1 MRRTR
6 IAISRAGVV
15 ASATV
20 VVAVLAVVRT
30 AGAFP
35 PMQSRSGHADFVYG
49 ADVELSGGPATGNKP
64 ESKLAYTPDGRW
76 WAVLGAGA
84 GVGLYERDASDTWQ
98 LRVVLPGADAWE
110 KADVLLD
117 GEALFIALRDNRSVV
132 GNRRSSRLYRMTYLG
147 NGAWSAPLGPT
158 AITTAN
164 AETLT
169 IARDG
174 AARLWAA
181 YEVNGLIH
189 VGHTDPGG
197 TAFTFAPLPTS
208 SVIADDIAAVTAFGG
223 RIGVM
228 WSDQPSRVMRFAWR
242 DDSDALDAPWHLE
255 TAYGAGVGGCTGRC
269 GDDHINLKT
278 HGGEVYAAI
287 KTNLDLAADGNAPL
301 IVLLRR
307 GLDAQW
313 SAFPV
318 SPVFQRVSR
327 PIVLLAPE
335 LDTIWVF
342 GKRGNGV
349 SVWDSRFGS
358 PAFHS
363 GRNVLWAKSSGA
375 TLSDPTSTKQVITA
389 TSGAVVETSVAA
401 TTLYW
406 HNAFLP

>member
-1 MRRTR
+1 MP
-6 IAISRAGVV
+6 RADEFGL
-15 ASATV
+15 AAA
-20 VVAVLAVVRT
+20 VVAVVVGLVTT
-30 AGAFP
+30 AAAFP
-35 PMQSRSGHADFVYG
+35 PLLSPSGQSDFVYG
-49 ADVELSGGPATGNKP
+49 TNVELGGGAATGYKP
-64 ESKLAYTPDGRW
+64 ESKLFYTADGRW

-84 GVGLYERDASDTWQ
+84 GIALYERDAAETWQ
-98 LRVVLPGADAWE
+98 PRVVLPGADAWE
-110 KADVLLD
+110 KADVLLE
-117 GEALFIALRDNRSVV
+117 GETLFVALRDSRSVV
-132 GNRRSSRLYRMTYLG
+132 GNRRSSRLYRLAYLG
-147 NGAWSAPLGPT
+147 DGAWSAPLGPT
-158 AITTAN
+158 AITKAN

-174 AARLWAA
+174 AARLWTAF
-181 YEVNGLIH
+181 EVNGLIH

-197 TAFTFAPLPTS
+197 TAFTFTTLPTS

-228 WSDQPSRVMRFAWR
+228 WSDQPSRLMRFAWR

-255 TAYGAGVGGCTGRC
+255 TAYGEGVGGCSGRC
-269 GDDHINLKT
+269 SDDHINLKT
-278 HGGEVYAAI
+278 YGGEVYAAI
-287 KTNLDLAADGNAPL
+287 KTNLDLGTDESAPQ

-307 GLDAQW
+307 GLDGTW

-318 SPVFQRVSR
+318 SPVSQRVSR

-358 PAFHS
+358 PAFSPGRTIRWVKS
-363 GRNVLWAKSSGA
+363 GDGS
-375 TLSDPTSTKQVITA
+375 LSDPTSTKQVITA
-389 TSGAVVETSVAA
+389 TSGAVVETSLGAA
-401 TTLYW
+401 TEYW